1 MVIINNEVQ
10 KKKCSEIRCKCKSKN
25 YLFNNPE
32 VKLSLDNLIKEGND
46 LYISTELKN
55 PHLTGLISVTKVKTT
70 PDLRFARVY
79 VSMINEKNR
88 KQNLSIL
95 KQSSGFIRSGIA
107 KKVNLRTTPE
117 LVFEFDES
125 IEYGSKIDEILKDI
139 SKDWKKE

>member
-1 MVIINNEVQ
+1 MSAKNSRMNKIDEEL
-10 KKKCSEIRCKCKSKN
+10 KKEISH
-25 YLFNNPE
+25 
-32 VKLSLDNLIKEGND
+32 I
-46 LYISTELKN
+46 ISTELKN

-70 PDLRFARVY
+70 PDLRFAKVY

-95 KQSSGFIRSGIA
+95 KQSSGYIRSGIA

-117 LVFEFDES
+117 LIFEFDES

>member
-1 MVIINNEVQ
+1 MPTKNSRMSKIDEELR
-10 KKKCSEIRCKCKSKN
+10 KEIST
-25 YLFNNPE
+25 
-32 VKLSLDNLIKEGND
+32 I
-46 LYISTELKN
+46 ISTELKN
-55 PHLTGLISVTKVKTT
+55 PHLTGLISVTNVKTT
-70 PDLRFARVY
+70 PDLRYARVY

>member
-1 MVIINNEVQ
+1 MPTKNSRMSKIDEELR
-10 KKKCSEIRCKCKSKN
+10 KEIST
-25 YLFNNPE
+25 
-32 VKLSLDNLIKEGND
+32 I
-46 LYISTELKN
+46 ISTELRN

-70 PDLRFARVY
+70 PDLRYARVY